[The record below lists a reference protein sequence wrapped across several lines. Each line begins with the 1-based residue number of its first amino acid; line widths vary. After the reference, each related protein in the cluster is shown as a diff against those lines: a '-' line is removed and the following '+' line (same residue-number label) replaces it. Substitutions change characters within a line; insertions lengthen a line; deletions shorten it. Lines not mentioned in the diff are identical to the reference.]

1 MGGYRKAIA
10 TINMYCAKLTLY
22 TLPMCLHLSARQV
35 HYNSQAACL

>member
-22 TLPMCLHLSARQV
+22 VSSLVC
-35 HYNSQAACL
+35 